1 MNKIIGA
8 LVLAII
14 IVVLLYAG
22 FTKVMTLSAENKTLK
37 QNVITLTQTNE
48 QNLKAIADMK
58 ELSDKV
64 DSLTLQLK
72 HMAEVQQVQTNK
84 AIEGINSLKSKGGE
98 YEMLNTKYPNDPA
111 INCVFQPSSADC
123 NPDGSRK
130 GEVAKVSN

>member
-1 MNKIIGA
+1 MNRIIGV

-14 IVVLLYAG
+14 IVVLLYTS
-22 FTKVMTLSAENKTLK
+22 FTKVMALSAENATLK
-37 QNVITLTQTNE
+37 QNAITLTQTNE

-72 HMAEVQQVQTNK
+72 HMSEVQQMQTNK

-98 YEMLNTKYPNDPA
+98 YEMLNTKYPDDPA
-111 INCVFQPSSADC
+111 INCVFHPSSTDC

-130 GEVAKVSN
+130 DETTKVSN

>member
-1 MNKIIGA
+1 MNRIIGV

-14 IVVLLYAG
+14 IVVLFYTG
-22 FTKVMTLSAENKTLK
+22 FIKVMALFAENATLK
-37 QNVITLTQTNE
+37 QNAITLTQTNE

-72 HMAEVQQVQTNK
+72 HMSEIQQAQTNK

-98 YEMLNTKYPNDPA
+98 YEMLNTKYPDDPA
-111 INCVFQPSSADC
+111 INCVFHPSLAGC
-123 NPDGSRK
+123 NSDGSRK
-130 GEVAKVSN
+130 GEDTKVSN

>member
-1 MNKIIGA
+1 MNRIIGVLA
-8 LVLAII
+8 LAII
-14 IVVLLYAG
+14 IVVLFYTG
-22 FTKVMTLSAENKTLK
+22 FTKVMALSAENATLK
-37 QNVITLTQTNE
+37 QNAITLTKTNE

-72 HMAEVQQVQTNK
+72 HMSEVQQMQTNK

-98 YEMLNTKYPNDPA
+98 YEMLNTKYPDDPA
-111 INCVFQPSSADC
+111 INCVFLPSSPDC

-130 GEVAKVSN
+130 GETIKVSN

>member
-22 FTKVMTLSAENKTLK
+22 FTKVMTLSAENETLK

-64 DSLTLQLK
+64 DSLTIQLK
-72 HMAEVQQVQTNK
+72 HMAEIIDTTWFEIRDDILQKRQRALDARFSNMQP
-84 AIEGINSLKSKGGE
+84 ININDVKYRKLNALKLAELREK
-98 YEMLNTKYPNDPA
+98 
-111 INCVFQPSSADC
+111 I
-123 NPDGSRK
+123 
-130 GEVAKVSN
+130 

>member
-1 MNKIIGA
+1 MNRIIGV

-14 IVVLLYAG
+14 IVVLFYTG
-22 FTKVMTLSAENKTLK
+22 FTKVMALSAENATLK
-37 QNVITLTQTNE
+37 QNAITLTKTNE

-72 HMAEVQQVQTNK
+72 HMSEVQQMQTNK

-98 YEMLNTKYPNDPA
+98 YEMLNTKYPDDPA
-111 INCVFQPSSADC
+111 INCVFHPSSTDC

-130 GEVAKVSN
+130 GEDTKVSN

>member
-1 MNKIIGA
+1 MNRIIGV

-14 IVVLLYAG
+14 IVVLLYTG
-22 FTKVMTLSAENKTLK
+22 FTKVMALSAENATLK
-37 QNVITLTQTNE
+37 QNAITLTQTNE

-72 HMAEVQQVQTNK
+72 HMSEVQQMQTNK

-98 YEMLNTKYPNDPA
+98 YEMLNTKYPDDPA
-111 INCVFQPSSADC
+111 INCVFLPSSTDC

-130 GEVAKVSN
+130 DEDTKVSN

>member
-8 LVLAII
+8 LVLAVV

-22 FTKVMTLSAENKTLK
+22 FTKVMTLSAENETLK
-37 QNVITLTQTNE
+37 QNAITLTQTNE
-48 QNLKAIADMK
+48 QNLKAISEMK
-58 ELSDKV
+58 ELSTLL

-72 HMAEVQQVQTNK
+72 HMAEVQQIQTNK

-98 YEMLNTKYPNDPA
+98 YEMLNTKYPDDPA
-111 INCVFQPSSADC
+111 INCVFHPSSAGC

-130 GEVAKVSN
+130 GETTKVDN

>member
-1 MNKIIGA
+1 MNRIIGV

-14 IVVLLYAG
+14 IVVLLYTG
-22 FTKVMTLSAENKTLK
+22 FTKVMALSAENATLK
-37 QNVITLTQTNE
+37 QNAITLTQTNE

-72 HMAEVQQVQTNK
+72 HMSEVQQMQTNK

-98 YEMLNTKYPNDPA
+98 YEMLNTKYPDDPA
-111 INCVFQPSSADC
+111 INCVFHPSSTDC

-130 GEVAKVSN
+130 GETIKVSN

>member
-1 MNKIIGA
+1 MNRIIGV

-14 IVVLLYAG
+14 IVVLFYTG
-22 FTKVMTLSAENKTLK
+22 FTKVMALSAENTTLK
-37 QNVITLTQTNE
+37 QNAITLTKTNE

-72 HMAEVQQVQTNK
+72 HMSEVQQMQTNK

-98 YEMLNTKYPNDPA
+98 YEMLNTKYPDDPA
-111 INCVFQPSSADC
+111 INCVFHPSSTDC
-123 NPDGSRK
+123 SPDGSRK
-130 GEVAKVSN
+130 GETIKVSN

>member
-1 MNKIIGA
+1 MNRIIGV

-14 IVVLLYAG
+14 IVVLFYTG
-22 FTKVMTLSAENKTLK
+22 FTKVMALSAENATLK
-37 QNVITLTQTNE
+37 QNAITLTKTNE

-72 HMAEVQQVQTNK
+72 HMSEVQQMQTNK

-98 YEMLNTKYPNDPA
+98 YEMLNTKYPDDPA
-111 INCVFQPSSADC
+111 INCVFHPSSTDC

-130 GEVAKVSN
+130 GENAEVSN

>member
-8 LVLAII
+8 LVLAIV

-22 FTKVMTLSAENKTLK
+22 FTKVMALSAENETLK
-37 QNVITLTQTNE
+37 QNVITLTQYNE
-48 QNLKAIADMK
+48 QNLKAITDMK

-64 DSLTLQLK
+64 DNLTLQLK

-84 AIEGINSLKSKGGE
+84 AIEELNSLKSKGGE
-98 YEMLNTKYPNDPA
+98 YEMLNTKYPDDPA
-111 INCVFQPSSADC
+111 INCVFHPSSTDC

-130 GEVAKVSN
+130 GEDTKISN

>member
-1 MNKIIGA
+1 MNRIIGVLA
-8 LVLAII
+8 LAII
-14 IVVLLYAG
+14 IAVLLYTG
-22 FTKVMTLSAENKTLK
+22 FTKVMALSAENATLK
-37 QNVITLTQTNE
+37 QNAITLTQTNE

-72 HMAEVQQVQTNK
+72 HMSEVQQMQTNK

-98 YEMLNTKYPNDPA
+98 YEMLNTKYPDDPA
-111 INCVFQPSSADC
+111 INCVFHPSSTDC

-130 GEVAKVSN
+130 GETIKVSN

>member
-1 MNKIIGA
+1 MNRIIGV

-14 IVVLLYAG
+14 IVVLLYTS
-22 FTKVMTLSAENKTLK
+22 FTKVMALSAENATLK
-37 QNVITLTQTNE
+37 QNAITLTQTNE

-72 HMAEVQQVQTNK
+72 HMSEVQQMQTNK

-98 YEMLNTKYPNDPA
+98 YEMLNTKYPDDPA
-111 INCVFQPSSADC
+111 INCVFHPSSTDC

-130 GEVAKVSN
+130 GETIKVSN

>member
-22 FTKVMTLSAENKTLK
+22 FTKVMTLSAENETLK

-48 QNLKAIADMK
+48 QNLKAVTDMK
-58 ELSDKV
+58 ELSNKV

-72 HMAEVQQVQTNK
+72 HMSCAAE
-84 AIEGINSLKSKGGE
+84 
-98 YEMLNTKYPNDPA
+98 
-111 INCVFQPSSADC
+111 
-123 NPDGSRK
+123 
-130 GEVAKVSN
+130 

>member
-8 LVLAII
+8 LVLAVV
-14 IVVLLYAG
+14 IVVLLYVG
-22 FTKVMTLSAENKTLK
+22 FTKVMTLSAENEALK
-37 QNVITLTQTNE
+37 QNTITLTKTNE
-48 QNLKAIADMK
+48 QNLKAVADMK

-72 HMAEVQQVQTNK
+72 HMSEVQQMQTNK

-98 YEMLNTKYPNDPA
+98 YEMLNTKYPDDPA
-111 INCVFQPSSADC
+111 INCVFQPSSTDC

>member
-1 MNKIIGA
+1 MNRIIGV

-14 IVVLLYAG
+14 IVVLLYTS
-22 FTKVMTLSAENKTLK
+22 FTKVMALSAENATLK
-37 QNVITLTQTNE
+37 QNAITLTQTNE

-72 HMAEVQQVQTNK
+72 HMSEVQQMQTNK

-98 YEMLNTKYPNDPA
+98 YEMLNTKYPDDPA
-111 INCVFQPSSADC
+111 INCVFQPSSAGC
-123 NPDGSRK
+123 NTDGSRK
-130 GEVAKVSN
+130 GETTNFSN

>member
-1 MNKIIGA
+1 MNRIIGA
-8 LVLAII
+8 LVLAVV
-14 IVVLLYAG
+14 IVILLYAG
-22 FTKVMTLSAENKTLK
+22 FTKVMILSAENATLK
-37 QNVITLTQTNE
+37 QNAITLTQTNE

-72 HMAEVQQVQTNK
+72 HMSEVQQMQTNK

-98 YEMLNTKYPNDPA
+98 YEMLNTKYPDDPA
-111 INCVFQPSSADC
+111 INCVFHPSSTDC

-130 GEVAKVSN
+130 DETTKVSN

>member
-8 LVLAII
+8 LVLAVV

-22 FTKVMTLSAENKTLK
+22 FTKVMALSAENKILK

-48 QNLKAIADMK
+48 QNLKAITDMK

-72 HMAEVQQVQTNK
+72 HMSEIQQTQPV
-84 AIEGINSLKSKGGE
+84 I
-98 YEMLNTKYPNDPA
+98 LNL
-111 INCVFQPSSADC
+111 VLF
-123 NPDGSRK
+123 
-130 GEVAKVSN
+130 

>member
-1 MNKIIGA
+1 MNRIIGV

-14 IVVLLYAG
+14 IVVLLYTG
-22 FTKVMTLSAENKTLK
+22 FTKVMALSAENATLK
-37 QNVITLTQTNE
+37 QNAITLTQTNE

-72 HMAEVQQVQTNK
+72 HMSEVQQIQTNK

-98 YEMLNTKYPNDPA
+98 YEMLNTKYPDDPA
-111 INCVFQPSSADC
+111 INCVFHPSSTDC

-130 GEVAKVSN
+130 GETTKVSN

>member
-111 INCVFQPSSADC
+111 INCVFQPSSTDC

-130 GEVAKVSN
+130 GEDTKVSN

>member
-1 MNKIIGA
+1 MNRIIGA
-8 LVLAII
+8 LALAII
-14 IVVLLYAG
+14 IVVLLYTG
-22 FTKVMTLSAENKTLK
+22 FTKVMALSAENATLK
-37 QNVITLTQTNE
+37 QNAVTLTQTSE

-72 HMAEVQQVQTNK
+72 HMSEVQQMQTNK

-98 YEMLNTKYPNDPA
+98 YEMLNTKYPDDPA
-111 INCVFQPSSADC
+111 INCVFHPSSADC

-130 GEVAKVSN
+130 GETIKVSN

>member
-1 MNKIIGA
+1 MNRIIGV

-14 IVVLLYAG
+14 IAVLLYTG
-22 FTKVMTLSAENKTLK
+22 FTKVMALSAENATLK
-37 QNVITLTQTNE
+37 QNAITLTQTNE

-72 HMAEVQQVQTNK
+72 HMSEVQQMQTNK

-98 YEMLNTKYPNDPA
+98 YEMLNTKYPDDPA
-111 INCVFQPSSADC
+111 INCVFTPSSTDC

-130 GEVAKVSN
+130 GETTEVSN

>member
-1 MNKIIGA
+1 MNRIIGV
-8 LVLAII
+8 LILAII
-14 IVVLLYAG
+14 IVVLFYTG
-22 FTKVMTLSAENKTLK
+22 FTKVMALSAENATLK
-37 QNVITLTQTNE
+37 QNAITLTKTNE

-72 HMAEVQQVQTNK
+72 HMSEVQQVQTNK

-111 INCVFQPSSADC
+111 IDCVFTPSAVGC

-130 GEVAKVSN
+130 GEVAKVGN

>member
-1 MNKIIGA
+1 MNRIIGV

-14 IVVLLYAG
+14 IVVLLYTS
-22 FTKVMTLSAENKTLK
+22 FTKVMALSAENATLK
-37 QNVITLTQTNE
+37 QNAITLTQTNE

-64 DSLTLQLK
+64 DSLTIQLK
-72 HMAEVQQVQTNK
+72 HMSEVQQMQTNK

-98 YEMLNTKYPNDPA
+98 YEMLNTKYPDDPA
-111 INCVFQPSSADC
+111 INCVFHPSSTDC

-130 GEVAKVSN
+130 GETIKVSN

>member
-1 MNKIIGA
+1 MNKIIGS
-8 LVLAII
+8 LILAVVII
-14 IVVLLYAG
+14 VLLYAG
-22 FTKVMTLSAENKTLK
+22 FTKVMNLSAENEALK
-37 QNVITLTQTNE
+37 QNAITLTKTNE

-72 HMAEVQQVQTNK
+72 HMSEVQQMQTNK

-98 YEMLNTKYPNDPA
+98 YEMLNTKYPDDPA
-111 INCVFQPSSADC
+111 INCVFHPSSTDC

-130 GEVAKVSN
+130 GETTEVSN